1 MKFLKKLHNIYL
13 LLFVVLNF
21 ALSQIPQNDIIEI
34 SENHPLSFHL
44 TNVTD
49 NNKYFKFTLTK
60 IEKDQDL
67 AILALP
73 LDFKSDPDLFISR
86 SETHPSLRSSEE
98 RCILWGYDICFI
110 PKNQLVLN
118 SIFYVAVHCDL
129 ECKFSIEIK
138 YSEEKLLKF
147 GVKNSFF
154 FLQNDNIVFK
164 VNIPNI
170 LSMKHFSIFLEID
183 KYLYETEQDVKMYVN
198 QGDEPPTTSNTLP
211 VFMTEYG
218 HIYSTFEER
227 KDFCRNCN
235 YTILVTAKKN
245 TMIYITIKDTS
256 GRIDINLGETY
267 FDAMTIGYNLTYVLD
282 AKKNNISM
290 FDNKLNETLF
300 FSLLTTQG
308 NPDLFINCDILPENL
323 NQYRWRS
330 TTYGMESI
338 MISADEF
345 QEDFKSNQCNIIYIT
360 VYATSCAAYGLKVNS
375 FTNNYLPITP
385 GMMETGYIRKKENM
399 NYFLL
404 LQSNKNLNI
413 TISLHASQGDPDLFF
428 RECKSDDSDE
438 CFFDISSFNNNKNE
452 YKTVS
457 SQNIGDDIIHFNHE
471 GKNCYALKF
480 NEKEIFCYYLIT
492 VSGGKGVLED
502 TEFRLLISIDRNQV
516 NLREQNPIKNFL
528 NVGEFAYYKFTLLD
542 TTDITSVNFQ
552 VTPIYGAPELFSSRS
567 IEYPGFGRFERV
579 ACFCMNLINYDYF
592 NTPDKNLKATY
603 FISVYAISATM
614 YTLNVILERNTTDL
628 EHVIRLFN
636 SVPQKTNLKNDEEI
650 AFYEFSVEKNSDYM
664 LDLIITPIKGIF
676 NIYVLLVNESKSELM
691 PSATVYNW
699 TTKSNHLMVNRKW
712 KGEAFKDLYRVG
724 VVPISD
730 NISYDYYQ
738 WNIVFS
744 TSDKIINLIPGHRY
758 STENLRVNKSL
769 SFKFE
774 VYETDVSVH
783 ITLQSMFDQAIF
795 DISSSSK
802 AFNSSNLNYSFIYID
817 QSTIKQECQNKK
829 ICYFY
834 AFLATKS
841 KENIDASLLL
851 VKNLDKENELILLD
865 YDNNFDLPLPKQNH
879 GINFYFYPSYSN
891 QSMIN
896 ILSFDG
902 ILETAY
908 SVIDTSKFPMRSD
921 WKIPEFKTVE
931 NIKKDSQSSSYS
943 YNKKFEKK
951 EFGFCVPNC
960 VVIFSVKTLLKVH
973 ESTIFSI
980 NLGTMISELR
990 NGIAIIDNV
999 RSKQM
1004 NYYVFKNKINTTTL
1018 KIMVSPL
1025 SNGNPLLY
1033 INFEN
1038 GVPCNESYHWISV
1051 ERKDD
1056 SYMID
1061 FENNKKF
1068 FINYNNSM
1076 IGKYYIGVSSNSNL
1090 NYQISISSNLLF
1102 AMLMRGIPSGNMI
1115 VEKKERKSFIYKKK
1129 SFTNDCKLFIYEYFG
1144 FGEIFVKLITKDK
1157 VPEDNQ
1163 PNANNYDYKYDTND
1177 RTIVLFDK
1185 EKNKECFGNECLI
1198 IISFQAI
1205 EKSKLSLVINDM
1217 NSIYL
1222 KYGLN
1227 FVDHFDIKT
1236 DLYKY
1241 YYILT
1246 QDFSDVFLQCTI
1258 LSGKIEIAISLLP
1271 EEEKEEFKYNQFLSY
1286 SESDT
1291 NNNLIL
1297 IPNFFNQGKHTIQIK
1312 IKGSYSNTNQVSY
1325 MLRPETRTGKS
1336 YLQENMLVQGVLEH
1350 LNQTN
1355 IYNFETG
1362 FYSNDMKLGFYLE
1375 EDQIVDYNQ
1384 TLAFKFYVKGNL
1396 NAELK
1401 EINDLMTWY
1410 SNFNNIIFNLPHL
1423 NDTAYHFTVS
1433 LKNQTKKIKYSLILS
1448 KGSIYRLPKFSQF
1461 SNSLLKDEADTF
1473 QILSDQPGLLIFH
1486 ISNCFGS
1493 ININGSS
1500 TLAHLKEKN
1509 YDATFKYLSECN
1521 HTLYFNIY
1529 IFYIILD

>member
-1 MKFLKKLHNIYL
+1 MKLTKIFPNIYL
-13 LLFVVLNF
+13 IFFLVAFT
-21 ALSQIPQNDIIEI
+21 LSQIPQIDITEI
-34 SENHPLSFHL
+34 QENHPLSFHL
-44 TNVTD
+44 VNRTD
-49 NNKYFKFTLTK
+49 NNKYFKFFIKK

-73 LDFKSDPDLFISR
+73 LDFKSDPDLYISR
-86 SETHPSLRSSEE
+86 SDTHPSVSSFEE

-110 PKNQLVLN
+110 PKNQLALN
-118 SIFYVAVHCDL
+118 TIFYVAVHCDS
-129 ECKFSIEIK
+129 ECRFSIEVK
-138 YSEEKLLKF
+138 YSEEKNLKF
-147 GVKNSFF
+147 GVKNSYFF
-154 FLQNDNIVFK
+154 PQNDNIVFK

-170 LSMKHFSIFLEID
+170 LTMKHFSIFLEID
-183 KYLYETEQDVKMYVN
+183 KYLYETEQDVRMYVN
-198 QGDEPPTTSNTLP
+198 QGNDPPTTSETLP

-227 KDFCRNCN
+227 RDFCRNCN

-256 GRIDINLGETY
+256 GKIDINLGETY

-282 AKKNNISM
+282 AKNNNISM
-290 FDNKLNETLF
+290 VEDKINETLF

-323 NQYRWRS
+323 IQYRWRS

-338 MISADEF
+338 IISAEEF
-345 QEDFKSNQCNIIYIT
+345 QEDFKPSQCNIIYIT

-375 FTNNYLPITP
+375 FSNNYLPITP

-428 RECKSDDSDE
+428 RECKSDDTEE
-438 CFFDISSFNNNKNE
+438 CFFDISALDNKKNE
-452 YKTVS
+452 YKMVS
-457 SQNIGDDIIHFNHE
+457 SQNIGDDIIHFDHE
-471 GKNCYALKF
+471 GKNCYVRKF
-480 NEKEIFCYYLIT
+480 KENEIFCYYLIT
-492 VSGGKGVLED
+492 VSGGKGVLDD
-502 TEFRLLISIDRNQV
+502 TEFRLLVSIDRNQV
-516 NLREQNPIKNFL
+516 NLREQNPVKNFL
-528 NVGEFAYYKFTLLD
+528 NVGEFAYYKFSLLD
-542 TTDITSVNFQ
+542 ITDIKSVNFQ

-579 ACFCMNLINYDYF
+579 ACFCMNLITYDYL
-592 NTPDKNLKATY
+592 NTPDKNLKTTY

-636 SVPQKTNLKNDEEI
+636 SVPQKTNLKNEEEI
-650 AFYEFSVEKNSDYM
+650 AFYEFVVEKNSDYM
-664 LDLIITPIKGIF
+664 LDLILTPIKGIF
-676 NIYVLLVNESKSELM
+676 NIFVLVLNETNSELI
-691 PSATVYNW
+691 PSETVYNW
-699 TTKSNHLMVNRKW
+699 TTRSNHLMVSREW
-712 KGEAFKDLYRVG
+712 KGKFLKDLYRVG

-758 STENLRVNKSL
+758 STETLRVNKSV

-774 VYETDVSVH
+774 VYQTDVSVH
-783 ITLQSMFDQAIF
+783 ITLQSMFDQALF

-802 AFNSSNLNYSFIYID
+802 TFNSSNLNYSFIYINE
-817 QSTIKQECQNKK
+817 STIKQECKNKK
-829 ICYFY
+829 ICSFY
-834 AFLATKS
+834 AFLSTKS

-851 VKNLDKENELILLD
+851 VKNLDKDNELVLLD
-865 YDNNFDLPLPKQNH
+865 YDNNFELPLPKQNSV
-879 GINFYFYPSYSN
+879 INFYFYPSYSN
-891 QSMIN
+891 LSMIN

-902 ILETAY
+902 VLETAY
-908 SVIDTSKFPMRSD
+908 SIIDTSQYPMRTD
-921 WKIPEFKTVE
+921 WKIPEFKDVE
-931 NIKKDSQSSSYS
+931 IIKKDSQISSYS
-943 YNKKFEKK
+943 YNKKFEKN
-951 EFGFCVPNC
+951 EFEFCLPNC

-973 ESTIFSI
+973 EQTIFSI
-980 NLGTMISELR
+980 NLGTLIAELR
-990 NGIAIIDNV
+990 NGIAVIDTV
-999 RSKQM
+999 RSRQM
-1004 NYYVFKNKINTTTL
+1004 NYYVFKNKNNVTTL
-1018 KIMVSPL
+1018 KIMISSL

-1038 GVPCNESYHWISV
+1038 GVPCNESYHWASV
-1051 ERKDD
+1051 NRKDD
-1056 SYMID
+1056 SYLID
-1061 FENNKKF
+1061 FDNNKIF
-1068 FINYNNSM
+1068 FKNFNNSM
-1076 IGKYYIGVSSNSNL
+1076 IGKFYIGVSSDSNL

-1102 AMLMRGIPSGNMI
+1102 ATLMRGIPSGNMI
-1115 VEKKERKSFIYKKK
+1115 IEKNKWKSFIYKKK
-1129 SFTNDCKLFIYEYFG
+1129 SFSNDCKLFIYEYFG
-1144 FGEIFVKLITKDK
+1144 FGDIFVKLITKDK
-1157 VPEDNQ
+1157 IPEENQ
-1163 PNANNYDYKYDTND
+1163 PNENNYDYKYDTTD
-1177 RTIVLFDK
+1177 RTIILFDK
-1185 EKNKECFGNECLI
+1185 EKNRECFGNECLI
-1198 IISFQAI
+1198 IIGFKAI
-1205 EKSKLSLVINDM
+1205 EKSKLSFVINNMD
-1217 NSIYL
+1217 SIYL

-1227 FVDHFDIKT
+1227 FVDHFNMKT
-1236 DLYKY
+1236 DFYKY

-1258 LSGKIEIAISLLP
+1258 LSGKIEITISLLP
-1271 EEEKEEFKYNQFLSY
+1271 EQEKEEFKYNQLLSY

-1312 IKGSYSNTNQVSY
+1312 IKGINSNTNEISY
-1325 MLRPETRTGKS
+1325 MLRPETKTGKS

-1355 IYNFETG
+1355 IYTFETG
-1362 FYSNDMKLGFYLE
+1362 YNSNDMKLGLYFDD
-1375 EDQIVDYNQ
+1375 DQNMYYNQ
-1384 TLAFKFYVKGNL
+1384 GLVFKFYVKDNL

-1410 SNFNNIIFNLPHL
+1410 SNFNNFIFNLPHL
-1423 NDTAYHFTVS
+1423 NDTTYHFAVT
-1433 LKNQTKKIKYSLILS
+1433 LKNQTKKVKYSLILS

-1461 SNSLLKDEADTF
+1461 SNSLLNNEVDTF

-1486 ISNCFGS
+1486 ISNCFGL

-1500 TLAHLKEKN
+1500 TLAHLREKN

-1521 HTLYFNIY
+1521 D
-1529 IFYIILD
+1529 IFISNNQKKWS